1 MMNQGASQ
9 GRLRLFLTASRPCPY
24 LPGREESVLFVDP
37 RAPMSGSRYESLLAR
52 GFRRSGRFVYRPY
65 CGLCHSCVPV
75 RLAVERF
82 APNRSQ
88 RRNLV
93 RNWDLVLI
101 DRPAVFDPEHF
112 ALYAAYLRHRHPDG
126 GMADQL
132 SPESYHDFLIQPWS
146 GETRLLELRLEDRL
160 VALAVTDRLPGA
172 LSAVYTCFDTGLS
185 ARALGACAILNQI
198 ALARR
203 LGLGSLYLGY
213 WIQDCRK
220 MAYKDDYRPIQAL
233 IGTEWREFRRGEP
246 IA

>member
-1 MMNQGASQ
+1 MP
-9 GRLRLFLTASRPCPY
+9 L
-24 LPGREESVLFVDP
+24 
-37 RAPMSGSRYESLLAR
+37 SGTRYQSLLAR

-65 CGLCHSCVPV
+65 CGLCQSCVPV
-75 RLAVERF
+75 RLAVEPF

-93 RNWDLVLI
+93 RNRDLVLV

-112 ALYAAYLRHRHPDG
+112 ALYAGYLRHRHPDG

-132 SPESYHDFLIQPWS
+132 SPESYHDFLIQPWG
-146 GETRLLELRLEDRL
+146 GETRLLELRLEGRL
-160 VALAVTDRLPGA
+160 AALAVTDRLPGA
-172 LSAVYTCFDTGLS
+172 LSAVYTCFEPALS
-185 ARALGACAILNQI
+185 SRGLGACALLNQI

>member
-1 MMNQGASQ
+1 
-9 GRLRLFLTASRPCPY
+9 L
-24 LPGREESVLFVDP
+24 
-37 RAPMSGSRYESLLAR
+37 SGTRYESLLAR

-65 CGLCHSCVPV
+65 CGLCQSCVPV

-93 RNWDLVLI
+93 RNRDLVLM

-132 SPESYHDFLIQPWS
+132 SPESYHDFLIQPWG
-146 GETRLLELRLEDRL
+146 GETRLLELRLEGRL

-172 LSAVYTCFDTGLS
+172 LSAVYTCFEPALS
-185 ARALGACAILNQI
+185 SRALGACALLNQI

-233 IGTEWREFRRGEP
+233 IGTQWREFRRGEP

>member
-1 MMNQGASQ
+1 
-9 GRLRLFLTASRPCPY
+9 
-24 LPGREESVLFVDP
+24 
-37 RAPMSGSRYESLLAR
+37 
-52 GFRRSGRFVYRPY
+52 
-65 CGLCHSCVPV
+65 VPV

-93 RNWDLVLI
+93 RNRDLVLM

-112 ALYAAYLRHRHPDG
+112 ALYAGYLRHRHPDG

-132 SPESYHDFLIQPWS
+132 SPESYHDFLIQPWG
-146 GETRLLELRLEDRL
+146 GETRLLELRLEGRL

-172 LSAVYTCFDTGLS
+172 LSAVYTCFEPALS
-185 ARALGACAILNQI
+185 SRALGACALLNQI

-233 IGTEWREFRRGEP
+233 IGTQWREFRRGEP

>member
-1 MMNQGASQ
+1 
-9 GRLRLFLTASRPCPY
+9 L
-24 LPGREESVLFVDP
+24 
-37 RAPMSGSRYESLLAR
+37 SGSRYESLLAR

-65 CGLCHSCVPV
+65 CGLCQSCVPV
-75 RLAVERF
+75 RLAVEPF

-93 RNWDLVLI
+93 RNRDLVLM

-132 SPESYHDFLIQPWS
+132 SPESYHDFLIQPWG
-146 GETRLLELRLEDRL
+146 GETRLLELRLEGRL

-172 LSAVYTCFDTGLS
+172 LSAVYTCFEPALS
-185 ARALGACAILNQI
+185 SRALGACALLNQI

-233 IGTEWREFRRGEP
+233 IGTQWREFRRGEP

>member
-1 MMNQGASQ
+1 
-9 GRLRLFLTASRPCPY
+9 L
-24 LPGREESVLFVDP
+24 
-37 RAPMSGSRYESLLAR
+37 SGTRYESLLAR

-65 CGLCHSCVPV
+65 CGLCQSCVPV
-75 RLAVERF
+75 RLAVEPF

-93 RNWDLVLI
+93 RNRDLVLM

-132 SPESYHDFLIQPWS
+132 SPESYHDFLIQPWG
-146 GETRLLELRLEDRL
+146 GETRLLELRLEGRL

-172 LSAVYTCFDTGLS
+172 LSAVYTCFEPALS
-185 ARALGACAILNQI
+185 SRALGACALLNQI

-233 IGTEWREFRRGEP
+233 IGTQWREFRRGEP